1 MAHTIIIFS
10 FTTVMSVSLVAALK
24 CYAGLICLGASY
36 NRYCPIAFKK
46 RIMKRVS
53 GLSVFHFV

>member
-24 CYAGLICLGASY
+24 CYAGLICLGATITDIVLLLLRSE
-36 NRYCPIAFKK
+36 
-46 RIMKRVS
+46 
-53 GLSVFHFV
+53 